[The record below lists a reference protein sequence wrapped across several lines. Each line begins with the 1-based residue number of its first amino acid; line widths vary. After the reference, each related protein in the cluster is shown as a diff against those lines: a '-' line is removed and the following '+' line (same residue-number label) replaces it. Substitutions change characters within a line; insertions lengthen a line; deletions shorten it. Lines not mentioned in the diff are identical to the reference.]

1 MLQFVFIYFLSC
13 PVQSHPVPCYSR
25 LVIRADPLTC
35 EKQHLKMNRWS
46 DFCLALSTFNFPTK
60 YWQLRKT
67 PSKEMCQK
75 NIIFGEVS

>member
-1 MLQFVFIYFLSC
+1 MLQFVFIYLLSC

-35 EKQHLKMNRWS
+35 EKQHLKMNHWS
-46 DFCLALSTFNFPTK
+46 DFLSSSFNFPTK
-60 YWQLRKT
+60 HWQLRKT

-75 NIIFGEVS
+75 NLIFG